1 MAKNKKAPK
10 QEIIPEGMSRKDF
23 ADAAFRK
30 KVTII
35 NLSILGVFIVGVI
48 AVIVAGW
55 YNTKLEDEMLL
66 QAQEAYYAERDLVKD
81 KLEKIEADG
90 GSHEDKS
97 QVKIEVTDETY
108 YNWIVDLDESYQADK
123 ESENYA
129 AFGGAEI
136 HLQGMFYTKK
146 FDNGEVQYWVYRK
159 HAHEGHDHAH
169 EHNHHEESEEAH
181 DDTAALIAEMV
192 PIEVIFDED
201 VKIPEDGT
209 WVDVRGIVGP
219 DSTKSL
225 SGIRYAEMTL
235 MDEPGIEYVE

>member
-10 QEIIPEGMSRKDF
+10 EEIIPEGMKKSDY

-30 KVTII
+30 KVTTIF
-35 NLSILGVFIVGVI
+35 LCILGIFIVGLV

-55 YNTKLEDEMLL
+55 YNTKIEDEMFL
-66 QAQEAYYAERDLVKD
+66 QAQEAYYAERDSVKA

-97 QVKIEVTDETY
+97 KVKIEVTDETF
-108 YNWIVDLDESYQADK
+108 YNWIVDLDESYQADRD
-123 ESENYA
+123 SEDYA

-159 HAHEGHDHAH
+159 YSHEGHDHH
-169 EHNHHEESEEAH
+169 EHEEVEENQN
-181 DDTAALIAEMV
+181 DTAALIAEMV

-201 VKIPEDGT
+201 VEIPEDGT
-209 WVDVRGIVGP
+209 WVDVKGIVGP
-219 DSTKSL
+219 DSTKNL
-225 SGIRYAEMTL
+225 SGIRYAKMTL
-235 MDEPGIEYVE
+235 MDEPGQEYVE

>member
-1 MAKNKKAPK
+1 MAKKKKAPK
-10 QEIIPEGMSRKDF
+10 EEIIPEGMKKSDY

-30 KVTII
+30 KVTTIF
-35 NLSILGVFIVGVI
+35 LCILGVFIVGLV

-55 YNTKLEDEMLL
+55 YNTKMEDEMFL
-66 QAQEAYYAERDLVKD
+66 QAQEAYYSERDSVKA

-97 QVKIEVTDETY
+97 QVKIEVTDETF
-108 YNWIVDLDESYQADK
+108 YNWIVDLDESYQADRD
-123 ESENYA
+123 SEDYA

-159 HAHEGHDHAH
+159 HAHEGHDHH
-169 EHNHHEESEEAH
+169 EHEEVEENQN
-181 DDTAALIAEMV
+181 DTAALIAEMV
-192 PIEVIFDED
+192 PIEVIFDDD
-201 VKIPEDGT
+201 VEIPKDGT
-209 WVDVRGIVGP
+209 WVDVKGIVGP

-235 MDEPGIEYVE
+235 MDEPGQEYVE